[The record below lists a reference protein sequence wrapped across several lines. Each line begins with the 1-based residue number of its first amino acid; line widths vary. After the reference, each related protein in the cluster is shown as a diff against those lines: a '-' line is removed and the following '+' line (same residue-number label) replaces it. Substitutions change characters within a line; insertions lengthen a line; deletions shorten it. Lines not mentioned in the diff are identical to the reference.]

1 VLNDILLF
9 GALLLIGL
17 KFGLRAR
24 LREIGKVLDRIVNLL
39 LVVIVAGYVVQ
50 ILFLWITRR

>member
-1 VLNDILLF
+1 MLNDILLF